1 MPKIYCVEDDEGI
14 RELVIY
20 ALENNGFQAEGFEE
34 GTQFLAKVKESIPD
48 LVILDIM
55 LPGENGWKILE
66 ILKDDSKLKDIPVIM
81 LTAKSA
87 EYDKVRGLNM
97 GADDYITK
105 PFGVMELISRV
116 RAVLRRT
123 NPSTSISL
131 LSLNGVEMDYDKRRV
146 TKDGELIN
154 LTYKEFEL
162 LYYLLK
168 NQDIVLSREALM
180 NHIWG
185 YDFEGETRTVD
196 VHIANIR
203 QKLGSKG
210 EIIQT
215 IRNVGYKAGSLS

>member
-123 NPSTSISL
+123 NPSTSISM

-146 TKDGELIN
+146 TKEGELIN

>member
-20 ALENNGFQAEGFEE
+20 ALENNGFQAQGFEE
-34 GTQFLAKVKESIPD
+34 GSQFFAKVKESVPD

-55 LPGENGWKILE
+55 LPGENGWKLLE
-66 ILKDDSKLKDIPVIM
+66 KLKGDSKLKDIPVIM

-123 NPSTSISL
+123 NPLTSIGM

-146 TKDGELIN
+146 TNDGEPIN

>member
-20 ALENNGFQAEGFEE
+20 ALENNGFQAQGFED
-34 GTQFLAKVKESIPD
+34 GAQFLAKVKESIPD

-97 GADDYITK
+97 GADDYISK

-123 NPSTSISL
+123 NPSTSISR

-146 TKDGELIN
+146 TNDGELIN

>member
-123 NPSTSISL
+123 NPSTSISM